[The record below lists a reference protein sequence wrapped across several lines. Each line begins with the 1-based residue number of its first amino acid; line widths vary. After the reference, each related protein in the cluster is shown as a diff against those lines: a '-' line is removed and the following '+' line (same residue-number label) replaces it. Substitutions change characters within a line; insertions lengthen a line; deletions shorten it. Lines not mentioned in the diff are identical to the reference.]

1 VLKRLLPWWWL
12 SLACSTILLRRES
25 CSFDVFLSHKMKNE
39 ILEKARNCL
48 FLSADKVNDETDE
61 DDSRAYLL
69 LLMVVRD

>member
-1 VLKRLLPWWWL
+1 
-12 SLACSTILLRRES
+12 
-25 CSFDVFLSHKMKNE
+25 MKNE